1 MTAATFSVS
10 RFAAPDTAAAV
21 LPRLDRLSANGD
33 DTVLDAALVTWPSG
47 HRKPSTRELGSLT
60 GPGALWGGFWGVL
73 LALIFLTPLAGPR
86 FGAAAGALA
95 GSLTDFGVEDDFVKR
110 VRELVT
116 PGTSAIFLIGNP
128 SSPDRI
134 GELLGDVAVE
144 TLRADLSEEQTQRLR
159 EALSDE
165 STHLKEATR

>member
-1 MTAATFSVS
+1 MTAATLSVS
-10 RFAAPDTAAAV
+10 RFAAPDTADAV
-21 LPRLDRLSANGD
+21 LPRLATLNADA
-33 DTVLDAALVTWPSG
+33 DTAVLDAALVTWPAR
-47 HRKPSTRELGSLT
+47 HRKPSIRDLGSLT
-60 GPGALWGGFWGVL
+60 GPGALWNGFWGVL

-134 GELLGDVAVE
+134 GSLLADVTVE
-144 TLRADLSEEQTQRLR
+144 MLRADLSEEQTRRLR
-159 EALSDE
+159 DTLSDE
-165 STHLKEATR
+165 SNQVKETTP